1 MGQIVVFHGI
11 SHRAGCTMT
20 AQSVAELA
28 AAEKKELAV
37 LFAALNGR
45 ESTEYMSEKTACVDE
60 FKIQLKS
67 GIGIDKGMVGASKKI
82 ENLYIISGVEKEE
95 ETRMYMP
102 EMAEVLIQSLSDKF
116 DLIVIDSGSEIDNGL
131 AYGAL
136 KMKGLKYLV
145 MEQTESSI
153 RRFEKMRGIY
163 EKLGI
168 CFDKYILS
176 KYYSDDPLTAN
187 YTALRLSLNKALFF
201 EVGFS
206 DRGRVAEIEYKTL
219 LDVGQDKYRAETV
232 KITNDIMRMMNLD
245 NISARRK
252 RSWNSF
258 I

>member
-28 AAEKKELAV
+28 ATEKKELTV

-45 ESTEYMSEKTACVDE
+45 KSAEYMGEKTVSVDE

-67 GIGIDKGMVGASKKI
+67 GIGIDKSMLGSSKKI
-82 ENLYIISGVEKEE
+82 DNLYIISGVEREE
-95 ETRMYMP
+95 ETRSFVP
-102 EMAEVLIQSLSDKF
+102 DMAEVLVQSLADKF

-131 AYGAL
+131 AYGAV

-153 RRFEKMRGIY
+153 KRYENMREIY
-163 EKLGI
+163 EKLDIG
-168 CFDKYILS
+168 FDKYVLS
-176 KYYSDDPLTAN
+176 KHYSDDPLTAN
-187 YTALRLSLNKALFF
+187 YISLRLSINRSSIF
-201 EVGFS
+201 EIGYS
-206 DRGRVAEIEYKTL
+206 DRGRTAEIEYRTL
-219 LDVGQDKYRAETV
+219 LDTGQDKYRSDILKVA
-232 KITNDIMRMMNLD
+232 NDVMRTMNLD
-245 NISARRK
+245 NISLRRR